1 MLGKM
6 LKRYS
11 RRRVEPS
18 WLLALLI
25 AGADTS
31 ADQPAAVPPPLEQ
44 VQADCARPQYAS
56 DTLVCGDAEL
66 RAADA
71 QVAALASTSPPL
83 AADVIWEDQASWLR
97 RRSLCAFKTDHRSC
111 LIAAYADRRAVLAAS
126 ARAATQSMRCSGV
139 WNGRMLAS
147 SSLAAGQALTITEN
161 GQLVAV
167 ATPSGTAWQ
176 PWLAWRAAGSRIKLQ
191 PLGGKS
197 ITCRLHPT
205 PS

>member
-1 MLGKM
+1 MLGAM
-6 LKRYS
+6 LERYS
-11 RRRVEPS
+11 WHRVAVS
-18 WLLALLI
+18 WLLPLLM
-25 AGADTS
+25 AGANPS
-31 ADQPAAVPPPLEQ
+31 AAQTMPVPPPFEQ
-44 VQADCARPQYAS
+44 LQADCTRPQYAS

-71 QVAALASTSPPL
+71 QVAALASALPTL
-83 AADVIWEDQASWLR
+83 AADAIWEDQASWLR
-97 RRSLCAFKTDHRSC
+97 RRSLCAFKTDHRGC

-139 WNGRMLAS
+139 WNGRTLAS

-161 GQLVAV
+161 GRLVAV

-191 PLGGKS
+191 PLGGTS
-197 ITCRLHPT
+197 ITCHLHPT
-205 PS
+205 PR